1 MNGPLIDAAKRIL
14 KRRYGVECTE
24 PFAGVDRFRRTTGN
38 SVAQVDLESWRK
50 SSAYKLSLCGF
61 CYDND
66 ETYEGESKVKMTEFT
81 NPTDVA
87 ELIDEQL
94 SKVETNLHI
103 LIKMHRPYSKKKR
116 ILNFG
121 EAKELLESA
130 GFSVISEENVQ
141 LSDKFRTAWNGIMQ
155 AMSNFT
161 NWNRV
166 VMWYAG
172 DKYEKK
178 ATTLSEAYARGQYSL
193 REIIEKMKSAGSQW
207 YKDLLSEIDAI
218 LKKNHLKVTG
228 DREEF
233 SYGDKSYKIVPVCN
247 SVGSKC
253 SFEIRENSDAGTPQ
267 IHYEEDV
274 FKRTPFTED
283 PDEALDELE
292 ALIDQEF

>member
-1 MNGPLIDAAKRIL
+1 MNRPLIDAAKRIL
-14 KRRYGVECTE
+14 KRKYGVECTE

-50 SSAYKLSLCGF
+50 SSAYKLRLSGF

-66 ETYEGESKVKMTEFT
+66 ETYEGESKVKMTELT
-81 NPTDVA
+81 NQTDVA
-87 ELIDEQL
+87 ELIVEQL
-94 SKVETNLHI
+94 SKVETNLAII
-103 LIKMHRPYSKKKR
+103 LKMHRPYSKKR

-141 LSDKFRTAWNGIMQ
+141 LSDKFRTAWNAIMHT
-155 AMSNFT
+155 MSDFT

-166 VMWYAG
+166 VMWYAW

-178 ATTLSEAYARGQYSL
+178 ATSLSEAYARGQYSL

-207 YKDLLSEIDAI
+207 YKDLLGEINAI
-218 LKKNHLKVTG
+218 LKRNHLEVTS
-228 DREEF
+228 DRCEF
-233 SYGDKSYKIVPVCN
+233 TYEDKSYKIVPVCN

-253 SFEIRENSDAGTPQ
+253 SFEIRENSYAGTPQ
-267 IHYEEDV
+267 IHSEEDV
-274 FKRTPFTED
+274 FKRTPFTEN
-283 PDEALDELE
+283 PDDALDELE
-292 ALIDQEF
+292 ALIEDEF